1 MGEITEEKQNKR
13 KTADQKHFVFD
24 FSPDTIIV
32 VIMSSS
38 DLFIQLEEK
47 RCWQQPV
54 CWSTDPPVVALGGG
68 CHGAAAQLDVG
79 EGGAAGED
87 GAAPGGDLG
96 LLRRALGPGHKEVI

>member
-24 FSPDTIIV
+24 FSPDMIIV

-38 DLFIQLEEK
+38 DLFSWRRSDAGSS
-47 RCWQQPV
+47 RCAGAL
-54 CWSTDPPVVALGGG
+54 DPPVVALGGG

-87 GAAPGGDLG
+87 GAAPGGGLG
-96 LLRRALGPGHKEVI
+96 LLRRALGPGHSEVI